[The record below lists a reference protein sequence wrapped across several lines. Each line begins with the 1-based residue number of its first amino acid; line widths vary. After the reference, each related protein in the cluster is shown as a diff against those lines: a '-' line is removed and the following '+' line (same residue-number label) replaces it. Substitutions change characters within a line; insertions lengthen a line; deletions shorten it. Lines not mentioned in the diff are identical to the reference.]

1 MDATVQQER
10 ARDFDRF
17 LTFLDAIVAIAVT
30 LLVLPLVDLV
40 GELENDSSVLR
51 LLQDHKA
58 PIGAFLSFL
67 VISQLWLIQHRMLR
81 NVVAT
86 TDLLTGLLLAW
97 ALTVVVLPFPTALVA
112 GPGDAGGQAITKI
125 VYVGTMAVGSLVLG
139 LVCLVI
145 GHDDGLRDSADAGPG
160 PRLRDE
166 PDLPGGSR
174 RHAGLTGYELLA
186 SAPAARVQPTDR
198 NGPGSRPAGRR
209 LGAG

>member
-145 GHDDGLRDSADAGPG
+145 AHDDGLRDSA
-160 PRLRDE
+160 E
-166 PDLPGGSR
+166 VPDPVRAFGTSLIFLVALGVMLTLPATSYWP
-174 RHAGLTGYELLA
+174 LLLLLA
-186 SAPAARVQPTDR
+186 SNRLIATGRVVALRVT
-198 NGPGSRPAGRR
+198 G
-209 LGAG
+209 